1 MLPARL
7 PHRRVTAFFV
17 VLALL
22 FAQLAL
28 ARYVCP
34 GAAGAL
40 AMAEAMAAGEPCQ
53 GMDAA
58 QPVLC
63 HQSAAAATPTFE
75 IAKLAAPAA
84 PSAVRVLVVPAVF
97 EADRAIA
104 LPFEAT
110 SQARPPPDPL
120 FLATLRLR
128 V

>member
-17 VLALL
+17 VVSLL

-28 ARYVCP
+28 ASYVCP
-34 GAAGAL
+34 GSAGAI

-53 GMDAA
+53 GMDTA

-63 HQSAAAATPTFE
+63 HQSAAASTPTLE

-84 PSAVRVLVVPAVF
+84 PNAARVLVVPLAL
-97 EADRAIA
+97 EPDRAIA